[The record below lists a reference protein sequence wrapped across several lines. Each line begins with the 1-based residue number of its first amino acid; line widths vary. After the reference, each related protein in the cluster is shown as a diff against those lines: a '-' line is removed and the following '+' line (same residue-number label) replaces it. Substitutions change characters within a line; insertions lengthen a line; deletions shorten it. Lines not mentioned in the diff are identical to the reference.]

1 MLINDLIA
9 LLMKI
14 PPVLAGQWAAW
25 FFLGLIL
32 SIWTRREKGRTVMHG
47 HTRHNSG
54 VHSVLG
60 LRAPA
65 RTSHTPTAPLSAGDA
80 FSDLEALLQQEEAG
94 THRPG
99 DAPLISEPSH
109 AGALAAPQSLP

>member
-14 PPVLAGQWAAW
+14 PPMLAGQWAAW

-32 SIWTRREKGRTVMHG
+32 SIWTRREK
-47 HTRHNSG
+47 TRLVVQSHSPKPKSG
-54 VHSVLG
+54 V
-60 LRAPA
+60 RQPA
-65 RTSHTPTAPLSAGDA
+65 RLVTPQVVVHSAGDA
-80 FSDLEALLQQEEAG
+80 FGDLEALFEPQTG

-99 DAPLISEPSH
+99 DEPILGEQSQVP
-109 AGALAAPQSLP
+109 ALAGPQSLT